1 MSKAKREALAVV
13 VVVEMVG
20 FETRVNQEIQRSH
33 RKVYQDPG
41 REAVKNLHSLVE
53 EVVEGRDL
61 RSKAAL
67 LGEEQ
72 CRRAE

>member
-1 MSKAKREALAVV
+1 